1 MLKQKKIQHL
11 DGACMIDGRFQRGFS
26 NERLNSTPEPK
37 VRSDERGF
45 FIMSLSENSKV
56 YFEEFYSFLEQ
67 VYIRSARERE
77 RLIEKIARTS
87 SKNSETLAY
96 YRARRV
102 IIDLLLRS
110 VIRFYTDGSNLGVIM
125 TPWCFGTV
133 VLEKIEV
140 YRDRISRGEVN
151 DTNIPDYPYYIVR
164 YMDEIHRSVLMELF
178 DFPEEAFQMRWQ
190 YSELLK
196 RYSKIL
202 SNITTQLRSVL
213 TNVKNLG
220 A

>member
-1 MLKQKKIQHL
+1 
-11 DGACMIDGRFQRGFS
+11 MIDGRFHRGFS

-67 VYIRSARERE
+67 VYIRSARERD
-77 RLIEKIARTS
+77 LLGEKIARTS
-87 SKNSETLAY
+87 PESTETLAY

-151 DTNIPDYPYYIVR
+151 DTNIPEYPYYVVR
-164 YMDEIHRSVLMELF
+164 YMDEIHKSVLMELF

-196 RYSKIL
+196 RYSRIL
-202 SNITTQLRSVL
+202 TNITTQLRSVL